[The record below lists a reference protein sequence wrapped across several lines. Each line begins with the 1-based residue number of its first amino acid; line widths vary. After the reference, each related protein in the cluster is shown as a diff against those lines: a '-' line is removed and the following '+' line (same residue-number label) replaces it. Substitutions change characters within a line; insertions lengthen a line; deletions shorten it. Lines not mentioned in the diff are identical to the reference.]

1 MRARSRPGAIAWLAP
16 SLVQTLALASALALA
31 SCGKKGPPLP
41 PLKIVPEAASALRA
55 RQIGNRIIL
64 TLEPPAK
71 LTDGTLLS
79 PSASLD
85 IHVTLKSPPP
95 DSSRTVLSQPAATW
109 SIPAHQWDRYRRAD
123 RLEIPLPLERI
134 AAALPAE
141 SVTLQGKPLSFVAE
155 VVEGKGHSAPTPVTT
170 ISACAAPP
178 PPSGQSARIVPDG
191 VLITWDGG
199 SGQPGRVNVY
209 RRDAG
214 APLPLDPAGEVTASE
229 NSYHDGRVP
238 ENRPVEYVLRR
249 GTTTGCE
256 SIDGDVL
263 AVTWID
269 IFPPAQP
276 QGLAA
281 VEEEGTIR
289 LFWRPNGESDLRGY
303 RVYRSALRNEGDA
316 PEWMLLTPDAIVTTS
331 FTDAQPAPGVTYI
344 YAITAVDDAEP
355 VNESPYSE
363 PARAILEPES

>member
-1 MRARSRPGAIAWLAP
+1 MRARSRPCAIAWLAP
-16 SLVQTLALASALALA
+16 SLVGALALS

-41 PLKIVPEAASALRA
+41 PLKTVPEAASALRA
-55 RQIGNRIIL
+55 RQIGDRIIL

-95 DSSRTVLSQPAATW
+95 DSPRTVLSQPAATW

-141 SVTLQGKPLSFVAE
+141 SVTLLGKPLSFVAE
-155 VVEGKGHSAPTPVTT
+155 VVEGQGHSAPTPVTT
-170 ISACAAPP
+170 IAACAAPP

-191 VLITWDGG
+191 VLITWGGG
-199 SGQPGRVNVY
+199 SDQPGRVNVY

-214 APLPLDPAGEVTASE
+214 APLPLDPAGEAGASE
-229 NSYHDGRVP
+229 TSYHDGRVP
-238 ENRPVEYVLRR
+238 ENKPVEYVLRR
-249 GTTTGCE
+249 GTAAGCE

-289 LFWRPNGESDLRGY
+289 LFWRPNQESDLRGY

-316 PEWMLLTPDAIVTTS
+316 PEWMMLTPDAIVTTS

-344 YAITAVDDAEP
+344 YAVTAVDDAEP

-363 PARAILEPES
+363 PAGAILEAEP